1 MIKLLDPTNLQKI
14 QRMQEHGKLHIKNTI
29 NKIQT
34 LGSGRTNDPISS
46 NKCRERES
54 TDQKTLKRP
63 INLCGKLIWI
73 LIQTNFKT
81 KMTIMR

>member
-1 MIKLLDPTNLQKI
+1 MIKLLNPTNNLQKV
-14 QRMQEHGKLHIKNTI
+14 QRMQEHCKLHIKNAI

-46 NKCRERES
+46 THKCRERES
-54 TDQKTLKRP
+54 TDQKTLKKSV
-63 INLCGKLIWI
+63 NLCGKL
-73 LIQTNFKT
+73 KSPKK